1 MNQYLQGDDLA
12 AFGVPNATAQQITAA
27 SVLIDAYI
35 KRAEGLLY
43 TPDVFGNP
51 CFMSGMSPESSFT
64 CPDAIAA
71 GDNVV
76 VTVNGP
82 LAILEPGKV
91 LILDRANASVAEPVL
106 VAAVAGN
113 QVTLANVQFAHAAGM
128 LMEGGL
134 VITEEKYMPQDR
146 PITNVAQ
153 TPVLRLLAGQGRYG
167 YGRRG
172 RVNNYSMDDF
182 NLLATMSHFGGPPM
196 WENFDVTHAGFDPRS
211 GKVWVP
217 SGVMLAYF
225 SEVRLQYVAGFTYAT
240 LPAAVKQACA
250 NIISAQ
256 ATFPMLNGNI
266 KAFQAGESKA
276 QRFADTMLDSDT
288 KQLLMPYCARVFA

>member
-1 MNQYLQGDDLA
+1 MNQYLQGDDLI
-12 AFGVPNATAQQITAA
+12 AFGVQNATTQQVSSA
-27 SVLIDAYI
+27 SVLIDAYV
-35 KRAEGLLY
+35 KRPEGLLY
-43 TPDVFGNP
+43 APDVNGNP
-51 CFMSGMSPESSFT
+51 CYMTGMSPESAFT
-64 CPDAIAA
+64 SPNAITP
-71 GDNVV
+71 GSNVV

-82 LAILEPGKV
+82 LAIVEPGKV
-91 LILDRANASVAEPVL
+91 LILDRANASVVEPVL
-106 VAAVAGN
+106 VVTVAGN
-113 QVTLANVQFAHAAGM
+113 QVTLANVHFSHDAGV
-128 LMEGGL
+128 LLEGGL

-153 TPVLRLLAGQGRYG
+153 TPVMRLMAGQGRYG

-172 RVNNYSMDDF
+172 RVNIGSMDDF
-182 NLLATMSHFGGPPM
+182 NLLATMSHFGGPPA
-196 WENFDVTHAGFDPRS
+196 WESFDVLHAGFDPRS

-240 LPAAVKQACA
+240 LPPAVKQACA

-256 ATFPMLNGNI
+256 AMFPMLNGNI

-288 KQLLMPYCARVFA
+288 KQLLMPYCARVMA